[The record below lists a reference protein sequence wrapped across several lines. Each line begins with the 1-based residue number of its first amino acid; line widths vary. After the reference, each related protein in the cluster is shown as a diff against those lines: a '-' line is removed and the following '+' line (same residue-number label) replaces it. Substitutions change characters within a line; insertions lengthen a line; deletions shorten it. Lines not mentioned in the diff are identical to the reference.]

1 MLVLT
6 RGLGEKILIGD
17 GITLTVTRI
26 GTAQV
31 RIGIDAP
38 REILI
43 RRAELVDQWRDRPA
57 FAPRDSEEC
66 GA

>member
-43 RRAELVDQWRDRPA
+43 RRAELVEQWRDESTFVSRG
-57 FAPRDSEEC
+57 SEEC